1 MEIKMEK
8 STKISA
14 GSTRQFRIVIS
25 AIAALIAVT
34 FGLFLNFYNNYIDK
48 MLYSERLKQMEAVTD
63 ELFFEIENA
72 VSMHWSRADRY
83 CNYLIREKP
92 RTDKALAAFMDEQER
107 LNNLDVTSARAVAV
121 DADGL
126 YYTSEWRRGE
136 LKELDYLSG
145 EPKKVSFLSQSVPND
160 ETYIFFLNRLPEN
173 VEIET
178 SEGNMSIVY
187 YGFYQNMTEL
197 NKYFSC
203 KSYDDKNSVY
213 VLNSK
218 GERLFC
224 SGNENLITGHN
235 AIETLKGLEYLHGTT
250 FEDVRS
256 EMQMRGTAYSNAVI
270 DGEEYYYAI
279 RTMDSDNWTLLFL
292 VSSSYV
298 AADVVKLV
306 NTTMRLVLV
315 FAIILAAASIIAI
328 VYIFR
333 FTNKRALS
341 AEQLNSKKLKKVNE
355 ELSAAIETAERATR
369 EAESANKAK
378 SMFLANMSHDI
389 RTPMNAI
396 IGVTHLME
404 DEPDISE
411 KMNGYVHKVQVASRH
426 LLGIINNILDMS
438 KIESGEV
445 NIIFEPVGIAEQ
457 VFQVDSIIR
466 SQTNEKGQEFIIT
479 SHGIVHEYLIGDGL
493 RLRQVLINLLS
504 NATKYTKVGG
514 KIVFDITELASDSDD
529 KAKFAFTVSDN
540 GIGMTPQ
547 FAERIFEPFTR
558 AENSV
563 TNKIQGTGLGMAITK
578 SLVGLMGGEIS
589 VGSEEGKGSTF
600 TVTLEFPIDKEAVCR
615 LGNERVLL
623 VTDEDLLI
631 SNMKVAL
638 ENTEARLL
646 SAKCDQEALALL
658 KKETVDVIIIG
669 GRLRDKDIAEVIAR
683 YREAAGSD
691 IIFCTDY
698 TCNDQRHETLAK
710 CGADGLIARPIFIS
724 RLACAI
730 SSIRRDK
737 ASPADS
743 GDTKLCGMHFLCAED
758 NDLNAEI
765 LMALLEIHGATCDV
779 YPDGEELVRAFEN
792 AREND
797 YDAILMDVQMP
808 KMNGFEATEKIREG
822 KNPMGKTIP
831 IIAMTANAFSE
842 DVKACIDAGMDA
854 HVVKPID
861 IATLERTLQSIK
873 MASNGSRW
881 GTLICSQAAIT
892 PPAANNNDEK

>member
-1 MEIKMEK
+1 MEK

-34 FGLFLNFYNNYIDK
+34 LGLFLNFYNNYIDK
-48 MLYSERLKQMEAVTD
+48 MLYSERLKQMEA
-63 ELFFEIENA
+63 
-72 VSMHWSRADRY
+72 
-83 CNYLIREKP
+83 
-92 RTDKALAAFMDEQER
+92 
-107 LNNLDVTSARAVAV
+107 
-121 DADGL
+121 
-126 YYTSEWRRGE
+126 
-136 LKELDYLSG
+136 
-145 EPKKVSFLSQSVPND
+145 
-160 ETYIFFLNRLPEN
+160 
-173 VEIET
+173 
-178 SEGNMSIVY
+178 
-187 YGFYQNMTEL
+187 
-197 NKYFSC
+197 
-203 KSYDDKNSVY
+203 
-213 VLNSK
+213 
-218 GERLFC
+218 
-224 SGNENLITGHN
+224 
-235 AIETLKGLEYLHGTT
+235 
-250 FEDVRS
+250 
-256 EMQMRGTAYSNAVI
+256 
-270 DGEEYYYAI
+270 
-279 RTMDSDNWTLLFL
+279 
-292 VSSSYV
+292 
-298 AADVVKLV
+298 
-306 NTTMRLVLV
+306 
-315 FAIILAAASIIAI
+315 
-328 VYIFR
+328 
-333 FTNKRALS
+333 
-341 AEQLNSKKLKKVNE
+341 
-355 ELSAAIETAERATR
+355 
-369 EAESANKAK
+369 
-378 SMFLANMSHDI
+378 
-389 RTPMNAI
+389 
-396 IGVTHLME
+396 
-404 DEPDISE
+404 
-411 KMNGYVHKVQVASRH
+411 
-426 LLGIINNILDMS
+426 
-438 KIESGEV
+438 
-445 NIIFEPVGIAEQ
+445 
-457 VFQVDSIIR
+457 
-466 SQTNEKGQEFIIT
+466 
-479 SHGIVHEYLIGDGL
+479 
-493 RLRQVLINLLS
+493 
-504 NATKYTKVGG
+504 
-514 KIVFDITELASDSDD
+514 
-529 KAKFAFTVSDN
+529 
-540 GIGMTPQ
+540 
-547 FAERIFEPFTR
+547 
-558 AENSV
+558 
-563 TNKIQGTGLGMAITK
+563 
-578 SLVGLMGGEIS
+578 
-589 VGSEEGKGSTF
+589 
-600 TVTLEFPIDKEAVCR
+600 
-615 LGNERVLL
+615 

-765 LMALLEIHGATCDV
+765 LTALLEIHGATCDV

-792 AREND
+792 AREDD

-873 MASNGSRW
+873 MASNGSLR

-892 PPAANNNDEK
+892 PPTANNNDEK